1 LKYNHLVQFIRF
13 F

>member
-1 LKYNHLVQFIRF
+1 LVQFIRF